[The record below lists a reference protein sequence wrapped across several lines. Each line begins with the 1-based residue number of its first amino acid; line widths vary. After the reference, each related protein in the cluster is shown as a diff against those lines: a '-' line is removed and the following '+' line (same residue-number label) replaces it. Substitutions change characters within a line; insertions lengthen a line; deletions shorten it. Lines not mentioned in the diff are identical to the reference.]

1 MSKAGWSIMCM
12 QGNARGRPL
21 AAFGAVGTLM
31 RLGLTLAALL
41 PAPILAQ
48 DARAY
53 VSDELAVTLR
63 AAKGTDATVLGLV
76 HSGEAVTV
84 LAQDTGSGYAR
95 VSTTDGR
102 RGWLLSRYLSDQPSA
117 RQQMESVLADLE
129 MARARILELEALS
142 GVDVEALLEDNERL
156 RRELEKS
163 AADEQLRQRKSELAR
178 AQRNALLAGALVFV
192 VGLAL
197 GAWATRRLA
206 KPPAGWREL

>member
-1 MSKAGWSIMCM
+1 M
-12 QGNARGRPL
+12 
-21 AAFGAVGTLM
+21 
-31 RLGLTLAALL
+31 
-41 PAPILAQ
+41 
-48 DARAY
+48 
-53 VSDELAVTLR
+53 TLR

-76 HSGEAVTV
+76 QSGEAVTV
-84 LAQDTGSGYAR
+84 LAQDADSGYAR

-129 MARARILELEALS
+129 AARARILELEALS

-163 AADEQLRQRKSELAR
+163 AADEQLRQRKSELVR
-178 AQRNALLAGALVFV
+178 AQRNALVAGALVFV

-197 GAWATRRLA
+197 GVWATRRLA